1 MALTIKKETL
11 ISLYLRVFW
20 GLICQEEN
28 NGKVILTFPAFIISR
43 NDLEYWKTIVSLNL
57 ALKNASSSF
66 SDMETGN

>member
-1 MALTIKKETL
+1 MALTINNETL

-43 NDLEYWKTIVSLNL
+43 NDLEY
-57 ALKNASSSF
+57 
-66 SDMETGN
+66 